1 MKNPKLTART
11 RATEAAEVTE
21 AAEATEVTEATTLET
36 LLVDVLPK
44 LDPVEPAAGARV
56 RMRANLLARMQAER
70 KYAVPSFFTI
80 RAEEGKWHDVHP
92 GVKLKLLYR
101 DETTQTFLLGVAA
114 NTIVPS
120 HDHPSN
126 EECFVMRGEAFV
138 GDVHLRAGDYHF
150 AQEGSR
156 HTGLRS
162 ETGALFLIRTGA
174 DGPRI

>member
-1 MKNPKLTART
+1 MKSVRPVNLETVLAQVLPELAPIQPAPEARGRV
-11 RATEAAEVTE
+11 RAT
-21 AAEATEVTEATTLET
+21 
-36 LLVDVLPK
+36 
-44 LDPVEPAAGARV
+44 
-56 RMRANLLARMQAER
+56 LLARAQAER
-70 KYAVPSFFTI
+70 KAAAHTFFTI
-80 RAEEGKWHDVHP
+80 RAEEGKWHELHP

-101 DETTQTFLLGVAA
+101 DKTTQTFLLDIAP

-150 AQEGSR
+150 AHQGSR

-162 ETGALFLIRTGA
+162 EIGALFLIRTGA
-174 DGPRI
+174 EGPRI